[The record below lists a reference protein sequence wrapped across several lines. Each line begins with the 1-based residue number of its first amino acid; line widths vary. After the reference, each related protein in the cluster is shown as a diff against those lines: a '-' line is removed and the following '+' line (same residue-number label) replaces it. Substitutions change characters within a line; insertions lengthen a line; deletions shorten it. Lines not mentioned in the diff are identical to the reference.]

1 MNEKQLRNYLK
12 NHGIAKVFLFQEKGH
27 DVITTTVFR
36 LEDIKSR
43 HLHKTVEYYKAHH
56 GELRFE
62 LVI

>member
-1 MNEKQLRNYLK
+1 MNEKQLRSYIK
-12 NHGIAKVFLFQEKGH
+12 KYGIAKVYIFQEKGH
-27 DVITTTVFR
+27 NVITTTVFR

-43 HLHKTVEYYKAHH
+43 HLHKTLEYYKAHH